1 MREVKC
7 RVSFQYA
14 LGQLQSPPQVVI
26 SHWQNGLYEESKQRY
41 RERRRFF
48 FRPGPQLPK
57 KEMSQHARENAVSP
71 AWELSH
77 FVAVQPELSFG
88 FLEALLYSPPDVTQ
102 PDEGL
107 RAVFSGALLLKK
119 E

>member
-1 MREVKC
+1 M
-7 RVSFQYA
+7 SDGA
-14 LGQLQSPPQVVI
+14 
-26 SHWQNGLYEESKQRY
+26 
-41 RERRRFF
+41 FF
-48 FRPGPQLPK
+48 SRPGPQLPK

-88 FLEALLYSPPDVTQ
+88 FLEALLYSPPDVAQ

-107 RAVFSGALLLKK
+107 QAVFSGALLMKK